1 MSGDMPWNVSL
12 AHVLVLGGE
21 PVSTLGSS
29 PRACFAGTCAV
40 GRWRPAGGPVISGGC
55 SGGCGER
62 DMDRIR
68 IVGGRQLNGTI
79 PISGAKNATLPLM
92 IASLLTEQTLILDN
106 VPRLADV
113 ALLQRILGNHGVD
126 IMLSGKRP
134 GDTEYKGQTLHISA
148 ANIVDTTAPY
158 ELVSRMR
165 ASFWIVAPLVARMGE
180 AKVSMPGGC
189 AIGTRPVDLL
199 LMVLARLGA
208 AIDIDGGYVIAR
220 ARRGL
225 KGGEIVFPK
234 VTVGGTH
241 TALMAAALADGT
253 TVIENA
259 AREPEIA
266 DVAACLN
273 KMGAKIS
280 GAGSS
285 RIVIEGVA
293 RLGGARHSV
302 LPDRIETGTYAM
314 AVAMTGGDVM
324 LEGAQA
330 ELLQAALDVLAR
342 AGVEVTATNAGI
354 RIARNGA
361 GIAPI
366 EVATDPFPG
375 FPTDLQAQLMAL
387 MTRAKGTSR
396 ITETIF
402 ENRFM
407 HVQELVRL
415 GARIHLDG
423 QTARIEGVER
433 LRGAPV
439 MATDLRAS
447 VSLVIAA
454 LAAEG
459 ETMVNRVYHLDR
471 GFERLE
477 DKLVACGADIA
488 RISG

>member
-1 MSGDMPWNVSL
+1 
-12 AHVLVLGGE
+12 
-21 PVSTLGSS
+21 
-29 PRACFAGTCAV
+29 
-40 GRWRPAGGPVISGGC
+40 
-55 SGGCGER
+55 
-62 DMDRIR
+62 MDRIR
-68 IVGGRQLNGTI
+68 INGGRKLHGTI

-92 IASLLTEQTLILDN
+92 IASLLTDQTLVLDN

-113 ALLQRILGNHGVD
+113 GLLQRILGNHGVD
-126 IMLSGKRP
+126 VMTGGKRL
-134 GDTEYKGQTLHISA
+134 GETAYDGQTLHISA
-148 ANIVDTTAPY
+148 ARIIDTTAPY

-165 ASFWIVAPLVARMGE
+165 ASFWVIAPLVARLGE
-180 AKVSMPGGC
+180 AKVSLPGGC

-199 LMVLARLGA
+199 IMALERLGA
-208 AIDIDGGYVIAR
+208 EIEIDGGYVIAR
-220 ARRGL
+220 AKNGL
-225 KGGEIVFPK
+225 KGGEITFPK

-241 TALMAAALADGT
+241 TALMAASLANGT

-280 GAGSS
+280 GAGTA
-285 RIVIEGVA
+285 RIVIEGVPK
-293 RLGGARHSV
+293 LSGARHRV

-324 LEGAQA
+324 LENARA
-330 ELLQAALDVLAR
+330 ELLQTGLDVLEQ
-342 AGVEVTATNAGI
+342 AGLEYNETNRGL
-354 RIARNGA
+354 RVARNG
-361 GIAPI
+361 GGLRPVDVTT
-366 EVATDPFPG
+366 EPFPG
-375 FPTDLQAQLMAL
+375 FPTDLQAQFMAL
-387 MTRAKGTSR
+387 MTRANGTSH

-407 HVQELVRL
+407 HVQELARF
-415 GARIHLDG
+415 GAHINLDG
-423 QTARIEGVER
+423 ETATIEGVDK
-433 LRGAPV
+433 LKGAPV

-477 DKLVACGADIA
+477 DKLSACGAAIE